1 MLLQTNSYV
10 VPQEKR
16 AAHNHLMQRF
26 RQVLMK
32 IGCDHFEVYE
42 QVGANW
48 AAGETSGRYVQMMRF
63 RDRKHQ
69 QAVQLTERKD
79 PDAQALVR
87 EFCELINFAYQES
100 QGLFAHG
107 YYNAVIEPIRIK
119 ADSPLAFHAFPD
131 DYDPLN
137 PPAEPVPELDIP
149 MNLRIPEGAGV
160 QLVPVP
166 DAEDGTPADDRLDV
180 RKRSIDSFS
189 PRPPEPEEAPAE
201 EAKPEDAEPPRP
213 RRLPNPPDAD
223 PS

>member
-69 QAVQLTERKD
+69 QAVQLTERSH
-79 PDAQALVR
+79 PEAQALVR
-87 EFCELINFAYQES
+87 EFCELINFPYQEA

-107 YYNAVIEPIRIK
+107 YYNAIIEPIRITR
-119 ADSPLAFHAFPD
+119 DSQLAFHSFPK

-137 PPAEPVPELDIP
+137 PPTEPVPELEIP
-149 MNLRIPEGAGV
+149 MNLRVPEGA
-160 QLVPVP
+160 PVDLIP
-166 DAEDGTPADDRLDV
+166 IPEPEDGTQLDDRLDI
-180 RKRSIDSFS
+180 RKKSIDAFS
-189 PRPPEPEEAPAE
+189 PTPPELEAEDDAQSESVEPVAEKKDEDSSEE
-201 EAKPEDAEPPRP
+201 KKD
-213 RRLPNPPDAD
+213 
-223 PS
+223 